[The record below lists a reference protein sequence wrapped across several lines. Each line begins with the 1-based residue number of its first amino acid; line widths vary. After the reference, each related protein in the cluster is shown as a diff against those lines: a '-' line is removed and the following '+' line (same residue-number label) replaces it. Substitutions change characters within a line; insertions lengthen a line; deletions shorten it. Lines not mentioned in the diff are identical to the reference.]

1 MFDLIGRLH
10 PLLVHLPIGILLLAI
25 LFEWLPAKKK
35 YRYLKRSTQT
45 ILLIGSG
52 TAILSCFTGYLL
64 SQSGDY
70 ESVLV
75 GWHQWMGIAL
85 TVYSLGYAW
94 MRSEK
99 GFKPF
104 YKPFSVVLAIL
115 LSITGHLG
123 GSLTHG
129 EDYLTAGLSSTPS
142 MDDSKVNLEE
152 ALFYDDLVKPILEDK
167 CYACHG
173 PSKQKGK
180 LRLDD
185 PQHILKGGKDGV
197 VIVAGKTDESEMI
210 DRMLL
215 PLDDEDHMPPKEKK
229 QLSEKEIEVV
239 KTWIASG
246 ADFKKTVLETG
257 QQAAIEKIIS
267 SKNSDVILDIPYE
280 EVIAAN
286 QVVLSQLQKLGV
298 VILPVA
304 SNSNYLSA
312 NLINTTSLDS
322 AIALLSK
329 VKEQLVWLKAGSQPV
344 TDDHLLKLIALN
356 KLTRL
361 SLENT
366 RITDVGLPHVK
377 AFIKLQYLNLNG
389 DQITAAG
396 LSPLKGL
403 KELTSIYV
411 YQTLIKRE
419 EIESIKRQF
428 PDSIIEFGDY
438 PLPFLPSDTLE
449 LTVPVAK

>member
-1 MFDLIGRLH
+1 MFDLIGRIH

-70 ESVLV
+70 ESDLV

-104 YKPFSVVLAIL
+104 YKSFSVVLAIL

-123 GSLTHG
+123 SSLTRG
-129 EDYLTAGLSSTPS
+129 EDYLTAGLPSNSS
-142 MDDSKVNLEE
+142 MDISKVNLSE

-173 PSKQKGK
+173 PYKQKGK

-215 PLDDEDHMPPKEKK
+215 PLDDEDHMPPKQKK
-229 QLSEKEIEVV
+229 QLSEKEIEVL
-239 KTWIASG
+239 KLWIASG
-246 ADFKKTVLETG
+246 ADFKKSVVESNQLASLKKVL
-257 QQAAIEKIIS
+257 S
-267 SKNSDVILDIPYE
+267 SESVKAVSDVPENDVTTADSKVMDELI
-280 EVIAAN
+280 
-286 QVVLSQLQKLGV
+286 KLGV
-298 VILPVA
+298 VLVPVA
-304 SNSNYLSA
+304 NASNYLSA
-312 NLINTTSLDS
+312 NLINVSSLDS
-322 AIALLSK
+322 AVDLLSK
-329 VKEQLVWLKAGSQPV
+329 LNEQLVWLKGGGQPL
-344 TDDHLLKLIALN
+344 TDSHLAKLSVLQKI
-356 KLTRL
+356 TRL
-361 SLENT
+361 NLDGTE
-366 RITDVGLPHVK
+366 ITDSGLSRLK
-377 AFIKLQYLNLNG
+377 SLNALIYLNMNNTKVTSTG
-389 DQITAAG
+389 IRN
-396 LSPLKGL
+396 
-403 KELTSIYV
+403 LTSLKQLQAVFLYG
-411 YQTLIKRE
+411 TNIKAE
-419 EIESIKRQF
+419 EIESTRKLLPNTIF
-428 PDSIIEFGDY
+428 EMGNY
-438 PLPFLPSDTLE
+438 VVPLLAFDTTE
-449 LTVPVAK
+449 AKAPVNK

>member
-215 PLDDEDHMPPKEKK
+215 PLVDEDHMPPKEKK
-229 QLSEKEIEVV
+229 QLSEKEIEIV

-257 QQAAIEKIIS
+257 QRAAIEKIIS
-267 SKNSDVILDIPYE
+267 SKNSDVILDIPSE